1 MLAIGINRGK
11 VSPGINQFSGVN
23 MNFEEN
29 KTVLKSHFSC
39 SMSSI
44 LGFWVVFVGVSRV
57 FLSPSSR
64 QYDFIFFSSSQGLLG
79 VLGPVLLFCHRL
91 HFSFSQ
97 KLLATNNM
105 YSSLVFF
112 LLTLL
117 AVLVCRAQVQED
129 AEDQQK
135 WIDPHDMLNYV
146 PGETEK
152 PPKLKPE
159 PVSLYMFVFA
169 QGVFS
174 FPLIYLGSVV
184 DNCNFV

>member
-1 MLAIGINRGK
+1 
-11 VSPGINQFSGVN
+11 
-23 MNFEEN
+23 
-29 KTVLKSHFSC
+29 
-39 SMSSI
+39 
-44 LGFWVVFVGVSRV
+44 
-57 FLSPSSR
+57 
-64 QYDFIFFSSSQGLLG
+64 
-79 VLGPVLLFCHRL
+79 
-91 HFSFSQ
+91 
-97 KLLATNNM
+97 M

-129 AEDQQK
+129 AEDEQK

-146 PGETEK
+146 SSETEK

-174 FPLIYLGSVV
+174 FPLIYLGSVA